1 MKRFTPC
8 RYLHLNW
15 SEKITISFKWVVVIC
30 AKVDTTVTDGIQLG
44 GPPQVTRT
52 FTAPFAR
59 ANREEDYR
67 TAWAFFEVQSANSTS
82 A

>member
-1 MKRFTPC
+1 MNRFMPC
-8 RYLHLNW
+8 RHHHPNW
-15 SEKITISFKWVVVIC
+15 SEKITITFKWVVFNC
-30 AKVDTTVTDGIQLG
+30 AKVDTTVTDGTQLG
-44 GPPQVTRT
+44 GPRQVTRT

-67 TAWAFFEVQSANSTS
+67 TASTFFEVQSANSTG